1 MFVALQDVELPHFYG
16 CVPLHRRGLS
26 PVLDSG
32 VPIPQSY
39 LHGNGELR
47 SIHLALHTRTCIYVR
62 SYNRY
67 LVSQHIAEISYQE
80 NTYISW
86 LWKGWGRGRVIKF
99 LHNYLM
105 SFVWLL
111 LFFLN
116 NLFNFP
122 STVSVGF
129 LFSLLLT
136 YRIGLGWVIVRFV
149 YPLHWIVFPSTPTLY
164 RTGQQ

>member
-47 SIHLALHTRTCIYVR
+47 SIHLALHTCTCIYVR

-80 NTYISW
+80 KYVHI
-86 LWKGWGRGRVIKF
+86 LALEGMGA
-99 LHNYLM
+99 
-105 SFVWLL
+105 
-111 LFFLN
+111 
-116 NLFNFP
+116 
-122 STVSVGF
+122 
-129 LFSLLLT
+129 
-136 YRIGLGWVIVRFV
+136 
-149 YPLHWIVFPSTPTLY
+149 
-164 RTGQQ
+164 GQSH